1 MEDNQLD
8 DKQKYLALLH
18 QSDLTCK
25 ALIELLTN
33 VSELMRGDV
42 SGYAKQVADRA
53 LVLATSL
60 GLKKPETHYIYYAAL
75 LHEIGVF
82 CVPPKLQKDL
92 NTQKLNTAEIN
103 LLKQI
108 PEMGYLLLMSV
119 DILQPVAKIILYCQE
134 YLDGSGYPKGLK
146 GEQIP
151 FASQILSVVIDYHKI
166 ANGRFFQSTV
176 DDFQAFSYIRERSG
190 ILYNP
195 DIVENFSQI
204 LSFEQTP
211 KAKNDD
217 KILSHELRPGMILSR
232 ALFSSNG
239 LELFHKCRVL
249 NDRDIN
255 AICNIETMSGK
266 QLEIFVMSTQAQ
278 DYSNPFVQAD
288 LDLKEIS
295 ILLGDNINIRDI

>member
-1 MEDNQLD
+1 MDDN
-8 DKQKYLALLH
+8 QKYLTLLQ
-18 QSDLTCK
+18 QSDLNCK

-42 SGYAKQVADRA
+42 SGYAKQVADRS

-82 CVPPKLQKDL
+82 CVPPKLQRDL
-92 NTQKLNTAEIN
+92 NDQKLTPSEIN

-119 DILQPVAKIILYCQE
+119 DILQPVAKIILHHQE
-134 YLDGSGYPKGLK
+134 YLVGSGYPKGLR

-151 FASQILSVVIDYHKI
+151 FVSQILAVTVDYHKI
-166 ANGRFFQSTV
+166 ATGRFFQSEV
-176 DDFQAFSYIRERSG
+176 EDFKAFYYLKERSG
-190 ILYNP
+190 ALYNAE
-195 DIVENFSQI
+195 IVDKFSQI
-204 LSFEQTP
+204 LSFEQLP
-211 KAKNDD
+211 KAKNDE
-217 KILSHELRPGMILSR
+217 KVTSSELKPGMILSR
-232 ALFSSNG
+232 ALFSTNG
-239 LELFHKCRVL
+239 LEMLHKYHVL
-249 NDRDIN
+249 NQRDIN
-255 AICNIETMSGK
+255 AISNIENVSNR
-266 QLEIFVMSTQAQ
+266 QLEIFVMATQAL

-295 ILLGDNINIRDI
+295 ILLGDNSNLKDFN

>member
-1 MEDNQLD
+1 MEDN
-8 DKQKYLALLH
+8 QKYLALLQ
-18 QSDLTCK
+18 QSDLNCK

-42 SGYAKQVADRA
+42 SGYAKQVADRS

-92 NTQKLNTAEIN
+92 NDQKLTLAEIN

-134 YLDGSGYPKGLK
+134 YLDGSGYPKGLR

-151 FASQILSVVIDYHKI
+151 FLSQILAVTIDYHKI
-166 ANGRFFQSTV
+166 CAGRFFQETV
-176 DDFQAFSYIRERSG
+176 DDFKAFSYIKERSG
-190 ILYNP
+190 ALYNAE
-195 DIVENFSQI
+195 IVDKFSQI
-204 LSFEQTP
+204 LSFEQLP
-211 KAKNDD
+211 KAKNDE
-217 KILSHELRPGMILSR
+217 KVNSSELKPGMILSR

-239 LELFHKCRVL
+239 LELLHKCRVL
-249 NDRDIN
+249 NQRDIN
-255 AICNIETMSGK
+255 AIYNIESTSGK
-266 QLEIFVMSTQAQ
+266 QLEIFVMATQSL

-295 ILLGDNINIRDI
+295 ILLGDNTDLRNIN